1 MTSSACVGAG
11 PLSGRQDVPEFRQK
25 LATYKF
31 GNTLIMPLL
40 VIISGIVIAILRRRT
55 IAAR

>member
-1 MTSSACVGAG
+1 VT
-11 PLSGRQDVPEFRQK
+11 REFRQK